1 MTREA
6 VDESLRAM
14 GPPRAT
20 GAAAG
25 AGMRM
30 VRHPLVMV
38 ALLFAVLPVVTRPV
52 GIDVASE
59 IALLALYAVA
69 FNLLLGYTGIASFGH
84 SLFFGIG
91 AYGVGLIQLHV
102 LDSSSVALALVAIG
116 GAAAALLI
124 GALIVKRRG
133 VYFSLLTLAFTQ
145 MMFTIAFRWDV
156 TGGESGLQGIRRFAI
171 SPFGIDIDIDTPAA
185 FYVFTAI
192 VSFAGI
198 AALWMLIWTPFGK
211 TLQGIRE
218 NEKRMRLLGCNT
230 AAYKLAAMAVSGAFS
245 ALAGGLS
252 GLLFHSAY
260 AQIFDWKSAGT
271 VLVMA
276 VLGGSRYFL
285 GPVLGALIYVFLQ
298 HFLSSLTEHWMI
310 ALGLIFILSII
321 FLPDGLA
328 SFYQSLKRRLG
339 VQTSMVDVPYPAAA
353 QGAVATSR
361 AQPKQLVVD
370 GISKRFGAVV
380 VADRLSLN
388 VRAGQLFAVIG
399 PNGAGKTTL
408 FNMIS
413 GLLPIDSGKVRLGDA
428 DIEARKDFDRARM
441 GLSRSF
447 QIISIFKGLSV
458 FENVRLAV
466 QTHQGLGSSPWRSA
480 RKLQGATDKTW
491 SILERMGL
499 SAKAHLMAAE
509 LSHGEQRL
517 TEIAISIAS
526 DPAVLLLD
534 EPLAGRADSERSRVA
549 AMIRGLAPRHTVVLV
564 EHDIDRVL
572 AISDHV
578 AVLHQGHLV
587 ASAQPAAIASDP
599 EVLRIYLGEQQS
611 GQAPERARTIEARQP
626 LLAVEDLRAGYGG
639 GQVLHGVSLEV
650 GKGEIV
656 GLLGRNG
663 VGKTTTVMSIVG
675 ALQAT
680 GGRIVFG
687 GQDIS
692 RQTSDLINRAGI
704 GIVPQGRRSFP
715 NLSVI
720 ENLRV
725 AQIPGMRGRW
735 TEERAL
741 ELFPRLAERR
751 HQKGRYLSGG
761 EQQLLAIARALM
773 GPLALL
779 ILDEPLEGLSPVMS
793 SMVAEAVERLRE
805 EDLAVLLVEQTAS
818 VALRLV
824 DRVYVMNNGLV
835 VHQGDAAELISDPSK
850 QQRLLSVHI

>member
-6 VDESLRAM
+6 VDTSLRPM
-14 GPPRAT
+14 GPPPMMR
-20 GAAAG
+20 GAAG

-38 ALLFAVLPVVTRPV
+38 AVLFGVLPIVTRPV

-91 AYGVGLIQLHV
+91 AYGVGLTQLH
-102 LDSSSVALALVAIG
+102 LLGSSSAALALVAIV
-116 GAAAALLI
+116 GAAAALLV
-124 GALIVKRRG
+124 GALIIKRRG

-145 MMFTIAFRWDV
+145 MMFTIAFRWEV

-171 SPFGIDIDIDTPAA
+171 SPFGIDIDTPVA
-185 FYVFTAI
+185 FYVFTAA

-230 AAYKLAAMAVSGAFS
+230 AAYKLAAIAVSGAFS

-285 GPVLGALIYVFLQ
+285 GPVFGALIYVFLQ

-321 FLPDGLA
+321 FLPDGIA
-328 SFYQSLKRRLG
+328 SFYQSLKRRFG
-339 VQTSMVDVPYPAAA
+339 VQTSIVDAPYSGVAAHVC
-353 QGAVATSR
+353 GAERQVE
-361 AQPKQLVVD
+361 PKQLVVD

-413 GLLPIDSGKVRLGDA
+413 GLLPIDSGKVRLGHN

-466 QTHQGLGSSPWRSA
+466 QTHQGLGSSAWSSA
-480 RKLQGATDKTW
+480 RKLQGVTDKTW
-491 SILERMGL
+491 AVLERMGL

-517 TEIAISIAS
+517 TEIAVSIAS

-534 EPLAGRADSERSRVA
+534 EPLAGLADSERSRVA
-549 AMIRGLAPRHTVVLV
+549 SMVRGLAPRHTVVLV

-587 ASAQPAAIASDP
+587 ASADPATIANDP

-611 GQAPERARTIEARQP
+611 GQAPERHASLEPRQP
-626 LLAVEDLRAGYGG
+626 LLMVEDLKAGYGG
-639 GQVLHGVSLEV
+639 SQVLHGVSLEV
-650 GKGEIV
+650 GRGEIV

-680 GGRIVFG
+680 GGRIRFS

-692 RQTSDLINRAGI
+692 QHTADLINRAGI
-704 GIVPQGRRSFP
+704 GIVPQGRRIFP

-741 ELFPRLAERR
+741 KLFPRLAERR
-751 HQKGRYLSGG
+751 NQKGRYLSGG

-773 GPLALL
+773 GPLDLL

-793 SMVAEAVERLRE
+793 SMVADAVERLRE
-805 EDLAVLLVEQTAS
+805 ENLAVLLVEQTAS

-824 DRVYVMNNGLV
+824 DRVYVMSNGLV
-835 VHQGDAAELISDPSK
+835 VHQGDAAELISDTSK